1 MRLTAGSGKR
11 YNEGSWAS
19 STSESD
25 AAPTS
30 CGRFLSHGLS
40 HRQPL
45 KHGKDCVIQAANQI
59 EVSRREQVFLQLERT
74 LRAMDTLPAE
84 QRMARLRELAAG
96 DRLSPPPGPPSDS
109 QKSLDRASQK
119 ETEQRRIRQLK
130 RLCQRFLLSR
140 HTSRSL
146 LLFVEELLAKRS
158 KHVLRLSPSLKRLS
172 PLQEIIW
179 NISPF
184 FRHSDR
190 TDPRRSGHI
199 AWEDVVQFL
208 VIAQESERVA
218 VKKRAAARVVT
229 PSNRFK
235 NEADRLRRIYQHI
248 QDQAPQTPYARK
260 IASLLARH
268 TGPSLT

>member
-1 MRLTAGSGKR
+1 VT
-11 YNEGSWAS
+11 
-19 STSESD
+19 
-25 AAPTS
+25 
-30 CGRFLSHGLS
+30 
-40 HRQPL
+40 
-45 KHGKDCVIQAANQI
+45 
-59 EVSRREQVFLQLERT
+59 RREQVFLHLERT
-74 LRAMDTLPAE
+74 LRAIDTLPPE

-96 DRLSPPPGPPSDS
+96 DRLTPPPSPPAES
-109 QKSLDRASQK
+109 QKSLDRATQK
-119 ETEQRRIRQLK
+119 EIDQRRIRQLK

-146 LLFVEELLAKRS
+146 LLYVEELLAKRS

-184 FRHSDR
+184 FRHSVR
-190 TDPRRSGHI
+190 TDARRTGHI

-208 VIAQESERVA
+208 VIAQESERLG
-218 VKKRAAARVVT
+218 VKKKAPARVVT
-229 PSNRFK
+229 PANRFK

-248 QDQAPQTPYARK
+248 QNQAPQTPYARK

-268 TGPSLT
+268 AGPGVA

>member
-1 MRLTAGSGKR
+1 M
-11 YNEGSWAS
+11 N
-19 STSESD
+19 
-25 AAPTS
+25 
-30 CGRFLSHGLS
+30 
-40 HRQPL
+40 
-45 KHGKDCVIQAANQI
+45 
-59 EVSRREQVFLQLERT
+59 RREQVFLQLERT
-74 LRAMDTLPAE
+74 LRAIDTLPAE
-84 QRMARLRELAAG
+84 QRMLRLRELAAG
-96 DRLSPPPGPPSDS
+96 DRLTVPPPPPESA
-109 QKSLDRASQK
+109 KSSERASQK

-158 KHVLRLSPSLKRLS
+158 RSVLRLAAPTKRLS

-184 FRHSDR
+184 FRHSVR
-190 TDPRRSGHI
+190 TDARRTGHI

-208 VIAQESERVA
+208 VIAQESERLTL
-218 VKKRAAARVVT
+218 KKKIAARVVT

-260 IASLLARH
+260 IASLLSRH
-268 TGPSLT
+268 SGPGLT

>member
-1 MRLTAGSGKR
+1 MRLTAGSRKR
-11 YNEGSWAS
+11 YNTGSWAS

-40 HRQPL
+40 HKQPL
-45 KHGKDCVIQAANQI
+45 NHGKDCVIQAANQI

-218 VKKRAAARVVT
+218 VKKRTAARVVT

-260 IASLLARH
+260 IANLLARH